1 MRTKTPTQIIVAL
14 LCAIM
19 ALQGGCKG
27 ILDVSLPGK
36 VTSDALNNPL
46 QAQVLA
52 NGAVLDF
59 ECAWS
64 NYVLAS
70 NALSDQLE
78 NASQQGVNSQWY
90 LRNVLADDASLLTS
104 CDGATGIFPY
114 ATLQIA
120 RNSANTMY
128 NTIDGFDAAIVTN
141 KAQLKALVRTYGA
154 YALVPLAEGFCSMA
168 LSPKQVQTPAQ
179 TLGAADAA
187 LTDALAQA
195 TAVGDASLKNMALVG
210 RARVRLDLGNFAGAI
225 ADATLVPSGF
235 VRLAT
240 RGTSER
246 QRWNLQYEFQNN
258 TSSAVNRHGSVAPN
272 YRALTFGGVADPRV
286 VVTANGNS
294 QDGVTP
300 FFQHSKATSRADGM
314 PIASYKEAQM
324 IIAEAA
330 ARSGDLATARQVIN
344 ARHTAANLP
353 AYDPGNTA
361 TQNEIIAQV
370 IDERS
375 RELFLEAGWRFNDM
389 LRFRTT
395 AFKIPFRGEPGSI
408 HPDGKDQGN
417 RSYGVTTCIPLP
429 VAEQ

>member
-1 MRTKTPTQIIVAL
+1 MRTKTPSQIIGVL
-14 LCAIM
+14 LCATM
-19 ALQGGCKG
+19 ALQTACKG

-52 NGAVLDF
+52 NGVVLDF

-64 NYVLAS
+64 NYVLAT
-70 NALSDQLE
+70 NALSDQLV

-90 LRNVLADDASLLTS
+90 LRNVLADDASLLTN

-120 RNSANTMY
+120 RNSASTMY
-128 NTIDGFDAAIVTN
+128 NTIESFDAAVVTN
-141 KAQLKALVRTYGA
+141 KAQLKAMIRAYGA
-154 YALVPLAEGFCSMA
+154 YTLIPLGEGFCSMA
-168 LSPKQVQTPAQ
+168 LAPKQVQTPAQ
-179 TLGAADAA
+179 TLAAADAA
-187 LTDALAQA
+187 LTAALTEA
-195 TAVGDASLKNMALVG
+195 TAANDASLKNMMLVG
-210 RARVRLDLGNFAGAI
+210 RARVRLDQGNFASAI
-225 ADATLVPSGF
+225 ADAQQVPAGF
-235 VRLAT
+235 VKLAT
-240 RGTSER
+240 RGASER
-246 QRWNLQYEFQNN
+246 QRWNLQFEFQNN

-272 YRALTFGGVADPRV
+272 YRTLTFGGVADSRV
-286 VVTANGNS
+286 VVTLNGNS

-300 FFQHSKATSRADGM
+300 FYQHNKALARTDGM

-344 ARHTAANLP
+344 ARHTAAGLP
-353 AYDPGNTA
+353 AYDPTNTA
-361 TQNEIIAQV
+361 TQNEVIAQV
-370 IDERS
+370 LDERS
-375 RELFLEAGWRFNDM
+375 RELFLEAGWRYNDM

-417 RSYGVTTCIPLP
+417 RTYGVTTCIPLA